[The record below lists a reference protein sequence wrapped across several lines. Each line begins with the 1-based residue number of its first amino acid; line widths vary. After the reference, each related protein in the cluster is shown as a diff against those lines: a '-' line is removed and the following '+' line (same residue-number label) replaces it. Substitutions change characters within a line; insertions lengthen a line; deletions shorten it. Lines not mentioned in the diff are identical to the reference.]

1 LIYINNTA
9 CFARK
14 TEKSFEFQVISYIFA
29 TELESAEHIQVCFAI
44 INKGAEK
51 LPD

>member
-1 LIYINNTA
+1 LQ
-9 CFARK
+9 
-14 TEKSFEFQVISYIFA
+14 EKQRNRFEFQVISYIFA